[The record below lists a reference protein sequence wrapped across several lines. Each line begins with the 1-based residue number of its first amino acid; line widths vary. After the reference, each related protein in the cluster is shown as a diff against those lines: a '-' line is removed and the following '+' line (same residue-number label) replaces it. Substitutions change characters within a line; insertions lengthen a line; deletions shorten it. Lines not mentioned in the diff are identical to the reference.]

1 MTNVD
6 VAALAAELR
15 HLLPEA
21 RLEKA
26 YQPAK
31 DEVLLRFRRKGVGR
45 IDLLVRLGRF
55 VTVLRRSPDN
65 PDQPSMVAKVLR
77 KDLGN
82 ARVKDVQQVGF
93 DRLLRI
99 DLERGDGR
107 RAVVLELFG
116 DGNLLLLDAD
126 DTIAL
131 PMRGAEHGARRLK
144 KGEPYQPP
152 PGSAEPFALDAEA
165 FRQAG
170 QAAKRDVVR
179 FLALDLGFGPQWAE
193 ELCARAGVD
202 KNTPVGEAAGA
213 DWDAL
218 HTAVQAL
225 GDDIARND
233 LAPGLVHEDGEPVD
247 AVPFP
252 LETYPPPRFQME
264 ETATFREALETF
276 FLGAADDEESDDPR
290 RTRYEEAKGKL
301 ERQLGQ
307 MEGAMAGFEDEEQE
321 RRLDGDLL
329 YARFQE
335 VQALLD
341 DLQKA
346 REDRSWQE
354 IAGRIAKA
362 REEGR
367 PEAQAVQA
375 IHPHEGTAV
384 LRLEDLE
391 GMPRDVTVDLRKSV
405 QENADALY
413 EAGKKARS
421 RREGAAKAQA
431 DVRHRLKDL
440 EAKGLDAFGA
450 APKKAQ
456 VVRRHFWFEPFRWT
470 VTPNGFLAVGGRNAS
485 QNDTVVKK
493 YLRDGDRY
501 VHATIHGAPSVV
513 VRPADGSVA
522 DEVPDEDLRAA
533 GQFAVCASRAW
544 RQFGEA
550 SAYWVT
556 PQQVSKTPRS
566 GEFVPKG
573 AWIVHGKRNGLD
585 KLPMRWAVGMARFN
599 KAGAPDPDGDVEKL
613 LGGPPEAVRAHAER
627 LAVLEPGDLDPNDA
641 AAQLAEHF
649 DVDVEE
655 AQGVLPAGPVHFV
668 EGTA

>member
-55 VTVLRRSPDN
+55 ATVLRRSPDN

-77 KDLGN
+77 KDLAN
-82 ARVKDVQQVGF
+82 ARVRDVAQLGF

-116 DGNLLLLDAD
+116 EGNLLLLDGD
-126 DTIAL
+126 GTIRL

-144 KGEPYQPP
+144 KGEPYRPP
-152 PGSAEPFALDAEA
+152 PGSAEPFALDRDAFVEA
-165 FRQAG
+165 GRS
-170 QAAKRDVVR
+170 AKRDVVR

-193 ELCARAGVD
+193 ELCLRAGVE
-202 KNTPVGEAAGA
+202 KNTAVGDVPEAK
-213 DWDAL
+213 WDAL

-225 GDDIARND
+225 GGDIERND
-233 LAPGLVHEDGEPVD
+233 LAPGLVHEEGAAVD

-252 LETYPPPRFQME
+252 LELYPPPRYQLE
-264 ETATFREALETF
+264 ETPTFREALETL
-276 FLGAADDEESDDPR
+276 FLGAADDEDADDPR
-290 RTRYEEAKGKL
+290 RTRYEAAKAKL
-301 ERQLGQ
+301 ERQLAQ
-307 MEGAMAGFEDEEQE
+307 MEGAIAGFEEQEAE

-335 VQALLD
+335 VQAVLD
-341 DLQKA
+341 TLQEA
-346 REDRSWQE
+346 RRERSWQE
-354 IAGRIAKA
+354 IAGRLDAA
-362 REEGR
+362 RGEGR
-367 PEAQAVQA
+367 PEAQAVRE
-375 IHPHEGTAV
+375 IRPHEGSAV
-384 LRLEDLE
+384 LRLTDLDGQE
-391 GMPRDVTVDLRKSV
+391 RDVQVDLRKSV
-405 QENADALY
+405 QENADAQY

-421 RREGAAKAQA
+421 RREGAGKAIE
-431 DVRHRLKDL
+431 DVRRRIQDL

-450 APKKAQ
+450 APKRAEAVK
-456 VVRRHFWFEPFRWT
+456 RHFWFEPFRWT

-522 DEVPDEDLRAA
+522 EGVPDEDLRAA

-556 PQQVSKTPRS
+556 AQQVSKTPRS

-573 AWIVHGKRNGLD
+573 AWIVHGRRNTLD
-585 KLPMRWAVGMARFN
+585 KLPMQWAVGPVHFT
-599 KAGAPDPDGDVEKL
+599 KGGVPDPQGDVVKL
-613 LGGPPEAVRAHAER
+613 LGGPPDAVRAHAQR
-627 LAVLEPGDLDPNDA
+627 MVLLAPGDLDPNDA
-641 AAQLAEHF
+641 AVRLAEHF

-655 AQGVLPAGPVHFV
+655 AQGALPAGPVHFA
-668 EGTA
+668 EGGP